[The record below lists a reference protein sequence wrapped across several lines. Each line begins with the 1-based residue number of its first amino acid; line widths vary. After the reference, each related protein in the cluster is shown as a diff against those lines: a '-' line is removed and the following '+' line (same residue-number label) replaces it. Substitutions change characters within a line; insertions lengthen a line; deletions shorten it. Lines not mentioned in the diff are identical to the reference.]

1 VSLTVE
7 QLAHLFGLERC
18 STNVQQLHQE
28 GKLDEW
34 IETTHAIYPNPE
46 YRDGLLGP
54 QGKRWVSCWWEAKAA
69 TDGGNVFLRESGYE
83 EFPVM
88 APRWEVTGEDV
99 YGFGPGEDAL
109 GDCKALQLL
118 ERRGAQ
124 AADKHINPPMSAPV
138 ASRNTAI
145 SLLPGEVNFVDALG
159 AGQVLRP
166 AVQPDP
172 RAIEVIELQKR
183 NYEKRI
189 NEAFFADLWLLLSQS
204 DGQMTAREVIERR
217 EEKLQ
222 QLGNVLEALQEELLD
237 PLVTRV
243 FNILSRR
250 RKIPPPPPE
259 IQGRQ
264 FKTQFIS
271 MAGQAQKVLGT
282 TMLERLAAFVGNLA
296 AVKPDVLDKVN
307 FDELVDVYAD
317 DLGVPPNTTHT
328 EDEVKQIR
336 AARAQQAQ
344 QAQQAAQ
351 LQQGADTAKTL
362 SETKLEDPSAL
373 NEMLRSL
380 NAR

>member
-1 VSLTVE
+1 
-7 QLAHLFGLERC
+7 
-18 STNVQQLHQE
+18 
-28 GKLDEW
+28 
-34 IETTHAIYPNPE
+34 
-46 YRDGLLGP
+46 
-54 QGKRWVSCWWEAKAA
+54 
-69 TDGGNVFLRESGYE
+69 
-83 EFPVM
+83 
-88 APRWEVTGEDV
+88 
-99 YGFGPGEDAL
+99 
-109 GDCKALQLL
+109 
-118 ERRGAQ
+118 
-124 AADKHINPPMSAPV
+124 V